1 MIEQEKNT
9 LLSDKEKFVQY
20 IAHLENKSKKLKE
33 LNARIREELVEKGAS
48 DNVSWLIVENELER
62 SQVEKQQLQ
71 AQVEAQP
78 ISPADVDRMT
88 AEREKLVQGLEQMSA
103 KLDDARKVAWE
114 KELTAQKKVESI
126 ERLINSY
133 NTLGYRIGII
143 PASAPHANG
152 VVFELDFN
160 VQAAVGGDREGMG
173 MPSQVRPDQLINRD
187 LRHEIRSALM
197 RLRERLGGEVHKK
210 QDEAIQLQEQLD
222 RVCESL
228 VDKKDELESLEAK
241 VNGAMEQYSEIKD
254 VNLFVSVR

>member
-1 MIEQEKNT
+1 MFVSVKNSLKKVTST
-9 LLSDKEKFVQY
+9 LNTDLT
-20 IAHLENKSKKLKE
+20 A
-33 LNARIREELVEKGAS
+33 
-48 DNVSWLIVENELER
+48 ENELDR
-62 SQVEKQQLQ
+62 CQIEKQQLQ

-103 KLDDARKVAWE
+103 KVDEARKVAFD

-126 ERLINSY
+126 EKLIQSY

-152 VVFELDFN
+152 VVYELDFN
-160 VQAAVGGDREGMG
+160 VQAAVGGEREGG
-173 MPSQVRPDQLINRD
+173 GNVRPDQLINRD
-187 LRHEIRSALM
+187 LRHEIRSELM

-222 RVCESL
+222 RIVESL
-228 VDKKDELESLEAK
+228 VDKKDELEGLEAK
-241 VNGAMEQYSEIKD
+241 VAGAMEQFSEIKD
-254 VNLFVSVR
+254 VFLTLFRMMVNG